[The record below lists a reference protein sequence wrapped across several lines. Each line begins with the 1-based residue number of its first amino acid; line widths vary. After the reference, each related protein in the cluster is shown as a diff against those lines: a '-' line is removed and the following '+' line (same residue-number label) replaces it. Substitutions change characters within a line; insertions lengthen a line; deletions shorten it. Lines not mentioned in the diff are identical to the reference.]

1 MTFRA
6 TRAGLTESGEPATPP
21 RLETV
26 NDVARRVARS
36 TRWVWLAAQQGQF
49 PAPVR
54 MSARCTRWDGRA
66 VDRWIE
72 EQLATA
78 E

>member
-36 TRWVWLAAQQGQF
+36 TRWVWQATQQGQF

-54 MSARCTRWDGRA
+54 LSARCTRWSSHA
-66 VDRWIE
+66 VDKWIAQ
-72 EQLATA
+72 QLAAA

>member
-1 MTFRA
+1 MQ
-6 TRAGLTESGEPATPP
+6 TENIRPP
-21 RLETV
+21 SLESV
-26 NDVARRVARS
+26 NDVSRRIGRS
-36 TRWVWLAAQQGQF
+36 TRWVWAAVAKGDF